1 MDGHLINEIAV
12 CIVAA
17 WLLAGVAQLLRQ
29 PLVLAYLVAGFIIGP
44 RALGWV
50 QDQQSISTISEMGLI
65 LLLFMIGL
73 EIDLRKIIG
82 AGRLILVTAAAQI
95 LGGFFLGL
103 LFFRGAAIYYGGTSL
118 EAVYLAVA
126 VTLSST
132 VILIKLLYDKRELD
146 TAAGRLTVGVLVLQ
160 DLFAIFFLALQP
172 DLRSPA
178 LGVLAVSLGKVGII
192 IVVAFPVSRFVLPP
206 LFNAVAR
213 LPELVQVGALAWCFL
228 VAGLASILGL
238 SREMGALIAGV
249 ALSTFPYTLDVVAK
263 VTSLRD
269 FFVTLFFVAL
279 GMEIPAPSWYFAG
292 WSLAIGLFL
301 VISRLTTVFPPL
313 HWMRQG
319 HRVSVG
325 VGLHL
330 SQVSEFSLV
339 IMALGMQAGHVTEK
353 IAGIVSYTFVL
364 TAVVSTYAILRSD
377 LLFRVAVGWLN
388 RIGLP
393 DLGRDK
399 TLPAESGRAPEVFL
413 LGFSWTASSLLEE
426 IRRRDPRWL
435 ERLAVIDFNPQV
447 YAKLTAQ
454 GVRIIYGD
462 ISQRETLAQ
471 AGAGQAEILVSTLP
485 NTVLKGTDNLR
496 LLQQL
501 RELNRSARIIV
512 HAELLEEVP
521 RLYAAGADYVTVPR
535 LLEAV
540 ELLAVMRA
548 ADRNMLAEKR
558 AALDRELADRHEVI
572 P

>member
-1 MDGHLINEIAV
+1 MAVDGH
-12 CIVAA
+12 
-17 WLLAGVAQLLRQ
+17 
-29 PLVLAYLVAGFIIGP
+29 
-44 RALGWV
+44 
-50 QDQQSISTISEMGLI
+50 
-65 LLLFMIGL
+65 
-73 EIDLRKIIG
+73 
-82 AGRLILVTAAAQI
+82 
-95 LGGFFLGL
+95 
-103 LFFRGAAIYYGGTSL
+103 
-118 EAVYLAVA
+118 
-126 VTLSST
+126 
-132 VILIKLLYDKRELD
+132 LIKLLYDKRELD

-192 IVVAFPVSRFVLPP
+192 IAVAFPVSRFVLPP

-301 VISRLTTVFPPL
+301 VMSRLTTVFPPL

-319 HRVSVG
+319 HR
-325 VGLHL
+325 
-330 SQVSEFSLV
+330 
-339 IMALGMQAGHVTEK
+339 
-353 IAGIVSYTFVL
+353 
-364 TAVVSTYAILRSD
+364 
-377 LLFRVAVGWLN
+377 
-388 RIGLP
+388 
-393 DLGRDK
+393 
-399 TLPAESGRAPEVFL
+399 
-413 LGFSWTASSLLEE
+413 
-426 IRRRDPRWL
+426 
-435 ERLAVIDFNPQV
+435 
-447 YAKLTAQ
+447 
-454 GVRIIYGD
+454 
-462 ISQRETLAQ
+462 
-471 AGAGQAEILVSTLP
+471 VSTLP

-540 ELLAVMRA
+540 ELLAVMQA
-548 ADRNMLAEKR
+548 ADRHMLAEKR